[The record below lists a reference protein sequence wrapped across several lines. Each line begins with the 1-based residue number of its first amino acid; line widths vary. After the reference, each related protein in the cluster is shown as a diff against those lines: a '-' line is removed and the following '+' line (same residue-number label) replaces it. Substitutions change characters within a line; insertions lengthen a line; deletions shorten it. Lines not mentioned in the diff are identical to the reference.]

1 MADPSAIERIDNL
14 RVIGR
19 SSDAERM
26 IRTAL
31 AEEPQ
36 DGQLLWRLA
45 AVLLNSKRYDEGL
58 AAAQAAVAADPSN
71 PNAHRVLGLL
81 LAETGAGSQ
90 AVHAAYTAVTLAP
103 HHAHTVVAYSYVL
116 SRANRYEEA
125 AEVARRAVELAP
137 HDTDAH
143 TQVGDIAMH
152 TGDHE
157 AARRAYEEVLRLDP
171 EHAAARR
178 ALAGVDHVS
187 RRQRKALHGLVAAG
201 RMDPNLED
209 LLPLV
214 AAVLWQLNWQMRI
227 GYFVALFPVRSVIT
241 KGHPGPSEIRTVG
254 VVMVVLAVAAVW
266 WHFRGLP
273 RGSATVLRAALRQ
286 DRFLTLTYLVMA
298 LTLVVYA
305 VMAVTG
311 WAAVAALIV
320 PLAVVLGLLIIGK
333 AIGDAIKGR

>member
-1 MADPSAIERIDNL
+1 MLKTLSLALLTSALCFHGVVSHAATEYKIVTASARGTYIQ
-14 RVIGR
+14 IGR
-19 SSDAERM
+19 
-26 IRTAL
+26 
-31 AEEPQ
+31 
-36 DGQLLWRLA
+36 
-45 AVLLNSKRYDEGL
+45 
-58 AAAQAAVAADPSN
+58 
-71 PNAHRVLGLL
+71 
-81 LAETGAGSQ
+81 
-90 AVHAAYTAVTLAP
+90 
-103 HHAHTVVAYSYVL
+103 
-116 SRANRYEEA
+116 
-125 AEVARRAVELAP
+125 
-137 HDTDAH
+137 
-143 TQVGDIAMH
+143 DIA
-152 TGDHE
+152 
-157 AARRAYEEVLRLDP
+157 A
-171 EHAAARR
+171 
-178 ALAGVDHVS
+178 
-187 RRQRKALHGLVAAG
+187 
-201 RMDPNLED
+201 
-209 LLPLV
+209 LV